1 MGITKPSNTVFWIA
15 LIIGVYAI
23 VNQYFY
29 KLNIPIIS
37 SVPNMV
43 LLSLAFI
50 LLILGV
56 VIKKF

>member
-29 KLNIPIIS
+29 NLNIPIIS

-50 LLILGV
+50 LLTLGV